1 MFKNIFGLKLN
12 KSEILKLYIIF
23 FFSLSNAL
31 LDLIGITT
39 LLPIIINIINP
50 DQLIEFLNN
59 KYLMFYFKN
68 LSADYL
74 IKIAFLLFFIIILL
88 KLIFQIFYSFLSAN
102 FTAELNTK
110 ISYKIFFYYI
120 FSDYESL
127 AIRKEKSEIFRN
139 LGLASELTNNL
150 FNIINF
156 FQNIILIAIFV
167 FTLLMVNYQITF
179 FSLFIVLSFFTIF
192 YLMLKKKIIR
202 YGNETYA
209 INKTSISKIF
219 SAFDSIKTTKISNNE
234 QFFLNEFHKT
244 QIILNYI
251 NRNKIFLQ
259 SLPRTLID
267 GLIMF
272 GIFIALYFAYYEK
285 NNDNIASIM
294 FIGLGCTRLIPN
306 CYAILITMIN
316 FAFIK
321 KLKKEVIQIIIL
333 LDNQNDITPPS
344 NKKKSNDLGIIE
356 LKNISYKYPSS
367 IKNVVENLNL
377 KIDLGKFIGISGAN
391 GSGKTTIV
399 DLILGLLKPSKG
411 EILVNNYKSDRIH
424 AEFKGIKYVEQ
435 TPYVSNNTVR
445 ENVAYA
451 IPEDIIDDKRV
462 KYCLEIANLTDRIK
476 KFPNG
481 IYYKLINNGVE
492 LSGGEKQKL
501 TIARAVYDQP
511 KLLILDEITSSLDEE
526 SSKIILQNLKYISK
540 KSKISIIMISH
551 NKKDYEYCDEVINL
565 NVT

>member
-12 KSEILKLYIIF
+12 KSETLKLYIIF
-23 FFSLSNAL
+23 FLSLSNAL

-39 LLPIIINIINP
+39 LLPIILNIINP

-74 IKIAFLLFFIIILL
+74 IKIAFLLFLIIISL

-167 FTLLMVNYQITF
+167 FTLLIVNYQITF
-179 FSLFIVLSFFTIF
+179 LSLFIVLSFFTIF
-192 YLMLKKKIIR
+192 YLMLKKKIVR

-259 SLPRTLID
+259 SLPRALID

-285 NNDNIASIM
+285 NNDNITSIM

-306 CYAILITMIN
+306 CYAILTTMIN

-321 KLKKEVIQIIIL
+321 KLKKEVTQILIL
-333 LDNQNDITPPS
+333 LDNQNDIIPSS
-344 NKKKSNDLGIIE
+344 NKEKSNDLGIIE
-356 LKNISYKYPSS
+356 LKNISYKYPNS

-391 GSGKTTIV
+391 GSGKTTTV

-445 ENVAYA
+445 ENIAYA
-451 IPEDIIDDKRV
+451 IPEDIIDDERV
-462 KYCLEIANLTDRIK
+462 KYCLEIANLNDRIK

-481 IYYKLINNGVE
+481 IYHKLINSGVE

-551 NKKDYEYCDEVINL
+551 NKKDYEYCDEIINL